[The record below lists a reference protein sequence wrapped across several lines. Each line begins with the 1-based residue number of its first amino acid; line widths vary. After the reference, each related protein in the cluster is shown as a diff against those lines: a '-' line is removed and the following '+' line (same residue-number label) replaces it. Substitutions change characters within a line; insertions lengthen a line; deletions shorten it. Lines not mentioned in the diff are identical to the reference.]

1 MYLRGQSDWGTV
13 QERSA
18 QNLLCVIKN
27 RSHITASHS
36 YSKNI
41 IHPQYTSY
49 CHQTTAN
56 LQCSSN
62 PCSRTVETQTERE
75 RERGKEGGRVRER
88 EWVGEWVSGCVM
100 RNADRLQ
107 HVAKCP
113 FPHIWWDTLQLK
125 EKFLFKWYLFLS
137 LVCLFVHKL
146 P

>member
-1 MYLRGQSDWGTV
+1 MTVFVLTWAVTLRNSAGKI
-13 QERSA
+13 A

-36 YSKNI
+36 YSKNK

-49 CHQTTAN
+49 CRQTTAN

-62 PCSRTVETQTERE
+62 RCSRTVETQTERE
-75 RERGKEGGRVRER
+75 RAREREGGWARQR

-107 HVAKCP
+107 YVV
-113 FPHIWWDTLQLK
+113 
-125 EKFLFKWYLFLS
+125 LFHTSDGTHTTAEGEIPL
-137 LVCLFVHKL
+137 
-146 P
+146 